1 MSRIEALNK
10 ALSAATTIKDNTVV
24 IENSEKIFN
33 DNLPKGV
40 TLEAVQEL
48 GSYRSDFSVALTQ
61 VAGKAIVTHL
71 NENKDVG
78 NMVAEVKTSDVDF
91 GLRVARPTPKKGGKV
106 TPELV
111 DAGIAIYTTVK
122 TDAEAI
128 GAARKEML
136 SLWDF

>member
-61 VAGKAIVTHL
+61 VAGKAIVAHL

-78 NMVAEVKTSDVDF
+78 NMSAEVKTADVDF
-91 GLRVARPTPKKGGKV
+91 GLRVARPTPKKGGKA

>member
-61 VAGKAIVTHL
+61 VAGKAIVAHL

-78 NMVAEVKTSDVDF
+78 NMSAEVKTADVDF

-128 GAARKEML
+128 SAARKEML

>member
-10 ALSAATTIKDNTVV
+10 ALSAATTIKDNIVV

-78 NMVAEVKTSDVDF
+78 NMSAEVKTADVDF

>member
-1 MSRIEALNK
+1 MSRIETLNK
-10 ALSAATTIKDNTVV
+10 ALAAATSIKDNTVV

-61 VAGKAIVTHL
+61 VAGKAIVAHL
-71 NENKDVG
+71 NENKDVA
-78 NMVAEVKTSDVDF
+78 NMAAEVKTADVDF